1 LSNNLTHDS
10 APRRG
15 AFSRMDI
22 SRFIRGLESDD
33 SMRLDVSEYR
43 FRAPLEPHF
52 AEVELPQKLTGALT
66 ARGLG
71 KFYTHQRE
79 AIELLREGNNVVVMT
94 PTGSGKSLI
103 YNVPVLES
111 VLEDPEARA
120 LYIFP
125 LKGLEQDQ
133 FNNLAGLAEALG
145 IDNVGA
151 VYDGDTT
158 AYRRRKIR
166 DNLPNVIFTN
176 PDMLHLAINAFHPK
190 WEAFF
195 RKLRY
200 VVIDEIHTYR
210 GVFGSHVAQ
219 VLRRLRRIARRWG
232 AEPLFIACSATIAN
246 PGALARDLTGLEF
259 KVVGESGAPLG
270 GLHFAFLSPHESP
283 YTAATRLFRRCL
295 RAGFRTIVFTR
306 ARKIT
311 ELIYSWTL
319 EQAPEYAGLISPY
332 RAGFL
337 PRERREIE
345 QRLFSGE
352 LLGVVSTSALELGVD
367 IGGLDACILVGYP
380 GSVSSTWQRA
390 GRVGRRGE
398 ESAVFLVAAR
408 DALDQYI
415 VRHPDEFFGKS
426 HEAAVID
433 PYNRNILKAH
443 LPCAAREVYLKS
455 DESVYDMGIIGPVVE
470 ELVAEGKMRPGKDG
484 DVWYSSAPMPHR
496 EVGIRAV
503 GETYHIYG
511 EGGRIGELSGMK
523 VFREAF
529 PGALYL
535 HMGRQY
541 RVQELDLEHRR
552 VRAREV
558 DVRYY
563 TQALTNE
570 ETDVINETRKKRA
583 KGFSVHEGSIRIR
596 QRVVGYDKKGLFD
609 GQRISRHGLDM
620 PECVFDTEGIWL
632 RLSEGLI
639 AEAEEL
645 GFDVGG
651 TLHAFEHAAISALPL
666 FALCDKSD
674 IGGISYEHYPPF
686 GSSAIFIYDG
696 MEGGVGLSRRAFD
709 VLREWLKATLAL
721 MEECPCESGCPSC
734 VQDPQC
740 GSGNQPLDKGGATWL
755 TRRLLSE
762 GH

>member
-1 LSNNLTHDS
+1 
-10 APRRG
+10 
-15 AFSRMDI
+15 MDI
-22 SRFIRGLESDD
+22 SQFIRGLESYDAIH
-33 SMRLDVSEYR
+33 LDVSEHR
-43 FRAPLEPHF
+43 FRDPLDPRF
-52 AEVELPQKLTGALT
+52 AEVELAERLTRALK
-66 ARGLG
+66 AQGLE

-79 AIELLREGNNVVVMT
+79 AIELLRDGHNVVIMT

-103 YNVPVLES
+103 YNIPVLES
-111 VLEDPEARA
+111 ILEDPESRA

-133 FNNLAGLAEALG
+133 LNNLTQLAGALG
-145 IDNVGA
+145 IDNAGS

-158 AYRRRKIR
+158 AYRRKKIR

-176 PDMLHLAINAFHPK
+176 PDMLHLALNAFHPK

-200 VVIDEIHTYR
+200 VVIDEIHSYR

-232 AEPLFIACSATIAN
+232 SEPRFIACSATIAN
-246 PGALARDLTGLEF
+246 PGSLASELTGLEF
-259 KVVGESGAPLG
+259 KVVDESGAPHS
-270 GLHFAFLSPHESP
+270 GLHFVFLNPHDSP

-295 RAGFRTIVFTR
+295 QAGFRTIVFTR

-311 ELIYSWTL
+311 ELIYSWTI

-345 QRLFSGE
+345 QKLFSGE
-352 LLGVVSTSALELGVD
+352 LQGVVSTSALELGVD

-398 ESAVFLVAAR
+398 ESVVLLVATR

-415 VRHPDEFFGKS
+415 VRHPDEFFVKN
-426 HEAAVID
+426 HEEAVID

-443 LPCAAREVYLKS
+443 LPCAAREVFIRS
-455 DESVYDMGIIGPVVE
+455 EESVYDMEILSPVIE
-470 ELVAEGKMRPGKDG
+470 ELVAEGKMRPGKEG
-484 DVWYSSAPMPHR
+484 DIWFSSTPMPHR
-496 EVGIRAV
+496 GVGIRAV
-503 GETYHIYG
+503 GETYHIYD
-511 EGGRIGELSGMK
+511 EKGRIGELSGMR

-529 PGALYL
+529 LGAIYL

-541 RVQELDLEHRR
+541 RIEALDLERR
-552 VRAREV
+552 NVRAREV
-558 DVRYY
+558 DVKYY

-570 ETDVINETRKKRA
+570 ETDVITEICKKRL

-609 GQRISRHGLDM
+609 GQRISRHGLEM

-632 RLSEGLI
+632 RLTERLI
-639 AEAEEL
+639 SEAEEL
-645 GFDVGG
+645 GFDLGG

-674 IGGISYEHYPPF
+674 IGGISYELYPAF
-686 GSSAIFIYDG
+686 RTSAIFIYDG
-696 MEGGVGLSRRAFD
+696 MEGGVGLSRRAFE
-709 VLREWLKATLAL
+709 VLWEWLRAALAL
-721 MEECPCESGCPSC
+721 VEECPCEYGCPSC

-740 GSGNQPLDKGGATWL
+740 GSGNQPLDKAGAAWL
-755 TRRLLSE
+755 AKRLLSE